1 MPFASHCPRKQLRG
15 EGFFCGIRSMQL
27 SMTRDNVIEPETR
40 NQWQVDDLLK
50 RSLLTLD
57 GFYGSTQGVLDVIA

>member
-1 MPFASHCPRKQLRG
+1 
-15 EGFFCGIRSMQL
+15 MQL

-50 RSLLTLD
+50 SSLLALD